1 LHLKPDSRPG
11 SSPGA
16 SSESLPRVAAG
27 SYDAELRL
35 IVEQAQMLTQ
45 ASGAAIALRQ
55 GDLMVCRARA
65 GATAPDLGAQLDTRS
80 GLSGECVRSARTLVC
95 GDTESDPR
103 VNLDV
108 CRYLGI
114 RSIAVLPICLGE
126 EAVGVFEAFSAQP
139 GAFTVNEVAALE
151 SMRDLVISVIRPAPE
166 LDEISAAALAARAA
180 LFDPQDD
187 LMCELEQRP
196 QAQPEVEPLQRAFE
210 LVKRRAPQSA
220 APAPPS
226 PATPPANASSRTAA
240 SAPFSAPSAPAPR
253 PAAPAPPTPAAA
265 HPGRESSRIPAAP
278 VFRPPA
284 PPAAPAISLPPRAPA
299 ASAPAGFVSIPDAD
313 PEDDL
318 VCEIEMRAPGRS
330 ILHPAALSTFSPA
343 PHRPPEHVISRKLI
357 VAGVIVALVGLMWL
371 RWCNHAQPAAQN
383 PPPANTVQAST
394 APPPAAPVP
403 DTAAPA
409 AAAPVPQ
416 EASPQSDAPTPPPA
430 EAAPASP
437 PVRHAPG
444 RHSAAA
450 PRHAAAK
457 TASARPAQTGAA
469 APRSRSEPSPAT
481 VSPSAPLQAKTISPP
496 PLATAAPAQPSPPA
510 FTLKATPAAPQP
522 PASSGEL
529 SLSQAVVT
537 AAPQAASGKA
547 LSPDAL
553 KLLLDSAQQGDGGAQ
568 LALAVRYA
576 NGDGVRQS
584 YPEALKWFT
593 RARAKGVAPTEGA
606 AVEAWMRVQQW
617 AQSRSGR

>member
-1 LHLKPDSRPG
+1 MHLKPDSRPG
-11 SSPGA
+11 NSPGA

-55 GDLMVCRARA
+55 GDVMVCRARA

-166 LDEISAAALAARAA
+166 LGKTPASALAARAA

-187 LMCELEQRP
+187 LMCEIEQRP
-196 QAQPEVEPLQRAFE
+196 QAQPEAEPLQRAFE
-210 LVKRRAPQSA
+210 LVKRRAAQP
-220 APAPPS
+220 APPPPPS
-226 PATPPANASSRTAA
+226 PAAPPPANPSSRAPA
-240 SAPFSAPSAPAPR
+240 PAPFSAPAAPVAK
-253 PAAPAPPTPAAA
+253 PAAPPLPTPAAA
-265 HPGRESSRIPAAP
+265 RPVTESSRIPEAP
-278 VFRPPA
+278 VFRSPA
-284 PPAAPAISLPPRAPA
+284 QPASPAISLPPSMPA
-299 ASAPAGFVSIPDAD
+299 ASAHAGFVSLPNAD

-330 ILHPAALSTFSPA
+330 ILHPAALSTFAPA

-357 VAGVIVALVGLMWL
+357 VAGVIVALAGLMWL

-383 PPPANTVQAST
+383 PPAAADTVQAAST
-394 APPPAAPVP
+394 AAPPPVPAPV
-403 DTAAPA
+403 TAAPA
-409 AAAPVPQ
+409 AADAAPATE
-416 EASPQSDAPTPPPA
+416 EALPQSDAPTPPPA
-430 EAAPASP
+430 EAAP

-444 RHSAAA
+444 RQPV

-457 TASARPAQTGAA
+457 TASPRPVQTAAA

-481 VSPSAPLQAKTISPP
+481 VSPSALLQAKTMSPP

-522 PASSGEL
+522 PASSGQL
-529 SLSQAVVT
+529 SLSQAVVS
-537 AAPQAASGKA
+537 AAPQAGSGNA

-553 KLLLDSAQQGDGGAQ
+553 HLLLDSARQGDGGAQ

-593 RARAKGVAPTEGA
+593 RARAKGVAPSQGA
-606 AVEAWMRVQQW
+606 AAEAWTRVQRW
-617 AQSRSGR
+617 AQSRSGP